1 MIVRGSWPYDS
12 DDGRPDRR
20 LAFSPVALGFAIVSA
35 AATLVVLVVLAL
47 KLLAWP

>member
-20 LAFSPVALGFAIVSA
+20 LAFSPVALAFAFTWA
-35 AATLVVLVVLAL
+35 AVTLVVLVVLAL
-47 KLLAWP
+47 RHLV